1 MRCCAAMKRM
11 ARALEW
17 AWWRVRWWR
26 GIPEENLRRAML
38 NHNESSNP
46 EDKKAARVVARI
58 A

>member
-1 MRCCAAMKRM
+1 MMGGDETNGPRPGTGLVA
-11 ARALEW
+11 
-17 AWWRVRWWR
+17 VRWWR